1 MTATALRFG
10 ASSKLY
16 RDTAAPLSWTLP
28 TWLEITNAHDKVDVG
43 LSFSEQDATIRG
55 VGPIKLTEPTL
66 LEVEIGWTMLEDITD
81 ANFLALRLAFFTKAV
96 VHLLNCSGVYTV
108 AGETYVELDAKI
120 CKFAKGEPLDG
131 INTYDVSAK
140 PCYSLNMVQ
149 TGITPVTAGAA
160 NGLG

>member
-1 MTATALRFG
+1 MTTALRFG

-16 RDTAAPLSWTLP
+16 RDSASSWSVP
-28 TWLEITNAHDKVDVG
+28 TWVEITNAHDKVDVG

-66 LEVEIGWTMLEDITD
+66 LEIEIGWTMLEDISD

-96 VHLLNCSGVYTV
+96 IHMLNASGLYSAT
-108 AGETYVELDAKI
+108 GETYVEADVKI

-140 PCYSLNMVQ
+140 PCYSLNLAQ
-149 TGITPVTAGAA
+149 TGLTPVTVGGT
-160 NGLG
+160 NGLA